1 MELSSQKPQAWSL
14 MAKRRSR
21 NQLMGGRR
29 RNSARAKWA
38 IAAAGCV
45 WVRPWSPVAF
55 SMAETHCGAPRRHA
69 PNDLVYRGRAR
80 DAICGDKRPG
90 RWVGAGFV
98 ALGVFGFFEGDD
110 AHGDSKRQSKGSLNR
125 GRRRKN
131 DPDDALK
138 RLLLEGPAEDDSIRR
153 TISDWWEN
161 LPLVGQ
167 SESRRKRRQREE
179 VPEHGEADSIRR
191 SISEW
196 FENLSLPGQS
206 DSKRKRRREHDEEQ
220 SPASGE
226 DAESGIFNILAS
238 VKTSVVAA
246 VMGTGR
252 AEENK
257 AQEEAKKEPKESLAQ
272 FLPEFPAPTGLFSQE
287 NSDPDASE
295 AKVASTEKEEESE
308 DWWQNAQAALGM
320 TQKDEEPEQAKLEEE
335 QPVEE
340 EKTIKEEETPAE
352 EEEIV
357 ATSEALEEEEEKQV
371 EQKEEEEVK
380 AEESEEAPAEEQ
392 QEERPPPEA
401 PGMEDANLIV
411 RVDIEPKRQKVSKGA
426 KAIENLMSRPDRE
439 VLEAMAQE
447 GWEVEVVDESK
458 GLYML
463 SLPPVLYE
471 VMGTSVSIP
480 APRFLTKL
488 RDSRGRTSKFKER
501 LEGDLVLQNG
511 EGIFTLQLGFP
522 FRTKLC
528 ISAAGWTRAKVG
540 SEGDEI
546 LSSNFV
552 EVGIQLPKV
561 PGLTNIME
569 YFVKNY
575 GTQSTQECTDALA
588 RAAERLPETPLQSIE
603 DTMKEFLKPL
613 TDPEGKEK
621 KLVES
626 RPGRPPT

>member
-1 MELSSQKPQAWSL
+1 MELSSQKPEAWSL
-14 MAKRRSR
+14 MAERRRR
-21 NQLMGGRR
+21 NQLIGGRR
-29 RNSARAKWA
+29 RNSRRAKWA

-69 PNDLVYRGRAR
+69 NDLVCRGRAR
-80 DAICGDKRPG
+80 DAICGDNRPG

-125 GRRRKN
+125 GRGRKT
-131 DPDDALK
+131 DTDDALK
-138 RLLLEGPAEDDSIRR
+138 RLLLEGPEADDSIRR
-153 TISDWWEN
+153 TVSDWWEN
-161 LPLVGQ
+161 LPFVGQ

-179 VPEHGEADSIRR
+179 VPEHGETDSIRR

-196 FENLSLPGQS
+196 WENLSLPGQS
-206 DSKRKRRREHDEEQ
+206 DSKRKRRREHNEE

-257 AQEEAKKEPKESLAQ
+257 AQEEATKEPKESLAQ
-272 FLPEFPAPTGLFSQE
+272 FLPEFPAPGLFGPQDA
-287 NSDPDASE
+287 DPDGE
-295 AKVASTEKEEESE
+295 AKEESTEKEEESE

-340 EKTIKEEETPAE
+340 EKNRKEEEEEEQPAE
-352 EEEIV
+352 DEEVV
-357 ATSEALEEEEEKQV
+357 ATSEAQEEEEDMQV

-380 AEESEEAPAEEQ
+380 AEERDEALVEQ

-411 RVDIEPKRQKVSKGA
+411 RVDIEPKKQKVSKGA
-426 KAIENLMSRPDRE
+426 KAIENLMSKSDRE

-540 SEGDEI
+540 FEGDEI

-626 RPGRPPT
+626 GPGRPST

>member
-45 WVRPWSPVAF
+45 W
-55 SMAETHCGAPRRHA
+55 AETHCGAPRRHA
-69 PNDLVYRGRAR
+69 PNDLVCRGRAR

-196 FENLSLPGQS
+196 WENLSLPGQS

-226 DAESGIFNILAS
+226 DAESGIFNILAC

-488 RDSRGRTSKFKER
+488 RDSRRRTSKFKER